1 MNQIVRV
8 FQPFNLRNVCV
19 HRVHVL
25 VEVSV
30 FFIIFFT
37 IIFLFFNDLINAL
50 INLQTKWKQNSKK
63 LALCRGNA
71 LLHNPLR
78 INEMN
83 VDQTKVSNSFEWRR
97 NSQQ

>member
-8 FQPFNLRNVCV
+8 LQPFNLRNVCV

-30 FFIIFFT
+30 FF
-37 IIFLFFNDLINAL
+37 IFLFFNDLINAL

-83 VDQTKVSNSFEWRR
+83 VD
-97 NSQQ
+97 